1 MEQVAEPS
9 SPGSSYPGTIFLD
22 SRGSDRA
29 MKVTWHREAS
39 LVVLSLWRGN
49 VCTGSFRLTVEE
61 VPELVALLR
70 AGLDRSYAEAR
81 DLLGAG

>member
-1 MEQVAEPS
+1 MGQTAEPGF
-9 SPGSSYPGTIFLD
+9 PATSYPGTIFLD

-29 MKVTWHREAS
+29 MKVTWHREAG

-49 VCTGSFRLTVEE
+49 VCTGSFRLTVDE

-70 AGLDRSYAEAR
+70 AGLDRAYAEAR
-81 DLLGAG
+81 ELPGAG